1 MLEAMQSQVLAIT
14 KRGSLELRMLE
25 LDAIVRRY
33 TSMIGITSLGAGFAF
48 TAMVELDIPEQ
59 SLDDRGTPRDMDV
72 KAASFLFY
80 IAGSLALLL
89 SLYTVS
95 VSTFAVAAG
104 YRLALQGGEQRSI
117 DRAAAVLL
125 IQFRRVFIAAGSSL
139 VFIIIAAGAVVWIK
153 LKNAGLTTATSIG
166 FAVGILLISLEIKA
180 MSSRLRIASGHVVHG
195 DVKVHGFDLSNIEMP
210 GADSSALMGSG
221 APRSTERDSSKKLAT
236 SQASGQ
242 SGQSTPR
249 SHAAERNSSVERN
262 SSR

>member
-1 MLEAMQSQVLAIT
+1 MLEAMQNQVLAVT

-25 LDAIVRRY
+25 LDGIVRRY

-48 TAMVELDIPEQ
+48 TAMVELDIPEGQ
-59 SLDDRGTPRDMDV
+59 LDADGTPRDQDV

-89 SLYTVS
+89 SLYVVS

-125 IQFRRVFIAAGSSL
+125 IQFRRVFLAAGFSLVCIIVAAGS
-139 VFIIIAAGAVVWIK
+139 VVWIK
-153 LKNAGLTTATSIG
+153 LKDAGITTATSIG
-166 FAVGILLISLEIKA
+166 FATGIFLIAFEIKA
-180 MSSRLRIASGHVVHG
+180 MSSRLRIASGHIIHG
-195 DVKVHGFDLSNIEMP
+195 DVKVQGFDLANLDVP
-210 GADSSALMGSG
+210 GADSGALMGSG
-221 APRSTERDSSKKLAT
+221 APRSTEQQSSAD
-236 SQASGQ
+236 
-242 SGQSTPR
+242 P
-249 SHAAERNSSVERN
+249 SVKVSAVSAKVDRV